1 MSSAVFVDPSRR
13 LPDTSSTRISPVTK
27 PRLSRTPTPHLW
39 PIHFATACTF
49 RQQRSVCDAAPE
61 EGDPSAEYRPS
72 DEERVVGLSLR
83 AWRPVFGPV
92 DELLGPDLV
101 LRPLGGWRAGQA
113 KEVRDVLA
121 DAAHRVWLADIDAQ
135 PGGFVARLH
144 RDSALGEI

>member
-1 MSSAVFVDPSRR
+1 
-13 LPDTSSTRISPVTK
+13 
-27 PRLSRTPTPHLW
+27 
-39 PIHFATACTF
+39 
-49 RQQRSVCDAAPE
+49 
-61 EGDPSAEYRPS
+61 
-72 DEERVVGLSLR
+72 
-83 AWRPVFGPV
+83 VFGPV

-135 PGGFVARLH
+135 PGGFVARLG